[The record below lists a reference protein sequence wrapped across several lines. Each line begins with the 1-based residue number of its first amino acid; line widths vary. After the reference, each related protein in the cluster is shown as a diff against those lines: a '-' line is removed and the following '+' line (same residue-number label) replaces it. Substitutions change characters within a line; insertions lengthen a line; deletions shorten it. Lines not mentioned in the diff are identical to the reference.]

1 HDKHRNRLDGCYI
14 TRAWRV
20 PFLIRRYCSV
30 QHSWS
35 GYRIHRYQH
44 LRRRFNGRNRS
55 SLSRILRGRFYRRN
69 IIEVKAVLI
78 DTDNEHLSVLYGED
92 CEYFMKLEDV
102 KCVTTKG
109 VEITYA

>member
-1 HDKHRNRLDGCYI
+1 MGEIEVYYQEYFGEDS
-14 TRAWRV
+14 
-20 PFLIRRYCSV
+20 IRS
-30 QHSWS
+30 
-35 GYRIHRYQH
+35 
-44 LRRRFNGRNRS
+44 
-55 SLSRILRGRFYRRN
+55 N